1 VHLESW
7 KFLRLGRNYKWRV
20 YGNHQFFYV
29 WKAIYH
35 SRGFIGRWNFSRR
48 GQDMKKY
55 VHNFF
60 NLLDIYIQEQ
70 LVAHE
75 KLSAELN

>member
-1 VHLESW
+1 
-7 KFLRLGRNYKWRV
+7 
-20 YGNHQFFYV
+20 
-29 WKAIYH
+29 
-35 SRGFIGRWNFSRR
+35 
-48 GQDMKKY
+48 MKKY

-75 KLSAELN
+75 KLLAELN